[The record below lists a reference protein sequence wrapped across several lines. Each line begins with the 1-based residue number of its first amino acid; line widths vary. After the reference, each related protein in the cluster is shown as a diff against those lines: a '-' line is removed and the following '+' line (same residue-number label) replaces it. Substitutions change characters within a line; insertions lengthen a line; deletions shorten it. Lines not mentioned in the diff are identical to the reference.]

1 MMKITLKLVLAVL
14 ASAALTFAISGYLRA
29 QREVAAFQADM
40 VQNVR
45 LVGQV
50 LEKVLVD
57 AWHIYGRARVSQLIA
72 DANASTSQMH
82 FRWLSLDATAAAL
95 DSPALEQSHI
105 ASLRQG
111 KTVMTTASDA
121 RGQPSLYLYVPIVV
135 EHDLAGVLEIAKSQ
149 TAVHE
154 YVHQTILRTII
165 VWGGLVTLSGGLLLL
180 IGVTMIGRPMRR
192 VIEKTRRVGA
202 GDLES
207 PLTFRAR
214 DEFAEV
220 AAALNQ
226 MCEQLKA
233 SQAARY
239 AEMEARLRTLEQL
252 RHADRLKTIGTLVS
266 GIAHELGTPLNV
278 VSGRASLIASG
289 RLAPSDVTDSARI
302 IKEQVQ
308 RMAGIIRQL
317 LDFAR
322 RKTPARVAV
331 DLRILVQES
340 LDMLAPLAEQ
350 QHAVLTRSMD
360 QVAVKVRV
368 DTGQIQQV
376 LINLVTNAWQAMPQ
390 GGQIEI
396 GVHGTED
403 ARPPVGVEQP
413 RGRYACVSV
422 ADRGAGIPE
431 EDLHRIFDPFFTTKG
446 VGQGTGLGL
455 SVAYGIVRDHG
466 GWIEVTSR
474 LGAGACFS
482 MYLPMEDEPCPDAS

>member
-1 MMKITLKLVLAVL
+1 MKITVKLVFAVL
-14 ASAALTFAISGYLRA
+14 ASTALIFAINGYLRV
-29 QREVAAFQADM
+29 QREVAAFQTDTM
-40 VQNVR
+40 QDIR
-45 LVGQV
+45 MLGQV
-50 LEKVLVD
+50 LDKVLAD
-57 AWHIYGRARVSQLIA
+57 AWHIYGQSRVIQLIE
-72 DANASTSQMH
+72 DANASASQKH
-82 FRWLSLDATAAAL
+82 FRWLSLGPTALAP
-95 DSPALEQSHI
+95 DGPALEPSQV
-105 ASLRQG
+105 ASLRRG
-111 KTVMTTASDA
+111 TSVMMTASDA
-121 RGQPSLYLYVPIVV
+121 SGQPSLSLYVPITV
-135 EHDLAGVLEIAKSQ
+135 ENALVGVLEISESQ

-154 YVHQTILRTII
+154 YVHQTILRTMI

-180 IGVTMIGRPMRR
+180 IGVALIGRPMRR

-207 PLTFRAR
+207 PLTFRTH

-233 SQAARY
+233 SQAAVH
-239 AEMEARLRTLEQL
+239 AEMEARLKTLEQL

-289 RLAPSDVTDSARI
+289 RLEPCDVTDSARI

-308 RMAGIIRQL
+308 RMTGIIRQL

-322 RKTPARVAV
+322 RKTPTRVAV
-331 DLRILVQES
+331 DLRLLVQES
-340 LDMLAPLAEQ
+340 LEMLAPLAEQ
-350 QHAVLTRSMD
+350 QRAVLTLKAD
-360 QVAVKVRV
+360 DAPVKVRV
-368 DTGQIQQV
+368 DTNQTQQV

-390 GGQIEI
+390 GGRIEI
-396 GVHGTED
+396 GVYRTED
-403 ARPPVGVEQP
+403 AQPPAGLEPP
-413 RGRYACVSV
+413 RGQSACVSV
-422 ADRGAGIPE
+422 TDHGAGIPA

-474 LGAGACFS
+474 LGEGARFS
-482 MYLPMEDEPCPDAS
+482 MYLPMEDELCLDAS